1 MAESALRSPIAPSEP
16 DFPGRYLQDCRE
28 LVLREIGEIIPE
40 ARHGQRLY
48 ELMRDYPLRA
58 GKAMRPALC
67 IATCRALGGSIES
80 VLRSA
85 AAIELYHNAFLVH
98 DDIEDNSELRR
109 AEPTLH
115 RKHGLPIA
123 VNVGDGMLALSMMA
137 LLANTELIGVGKA
150 LRVLDTV
157 SRMARESAE
166 GQMIELDWI
175 ASGVW
180 TLTDTSYVR
189 MVYKK
194 TTWYSFITPVHVGA
208 ITSGASS
215 DRMNALGRFASLL
228 GVAFQ
233 IQDDVLNLTGTD
245 HYGKEIAGDLWEGK
259 HTLILIH
266 AMRSAREHERNDAVR
281 ILRKPRPPAAGRSAA
296 KYKTREDI
304 AFIKALIERYDGIG
318 YAATVAERRAARA
331 ARTFDRIARGLATSA
346 HADFLRGLV
355 DFVIRRTR

>member
-1 MAESALRSPIAPSEP
+1 
-16 DFPGRYLQDCRE
+16 
-28 LVLREIGEIIPE
+28 
-40 ARHGQRLY
+40 
-48 ELMRDYPLRA
+48 MRDYPLRA

-67 IATCRALGGSIES
+67 IATCRALGGSVES

-109 AEPTLH
+109 DEPTLH

-175 ASGVW
+175 ASGDW
-180 TLTDTSYVR
+180 TLTDQSYVR

-208 ITSGASS
+208 ITSGASR
-215 DRMNALGRFASLL
+215 DQMHALGRFACLL

-233 IQDDVLNLTGTD
+233 IQDDVLNLIGTEQ
-245 HYGKEIAGDLWEGK
+245 YGKEIAGDLWEGK

-266 AMRSAREHERNDAVR
+266 AMRSARANERKEAVR
-281 ILRKPRPPAAGRSAA
+281 ILRRARPPSGAEPDAPGAGVGPLVRDLRARGKLSPREFRKLSAGIAGRETT
-296 KYKTREDI
+296 YRTREDI
-304 AFIKALIERYDGIG
+304 EYLTALIARYDGIG
-318 YAATVAERRAARA
+318 YASATARRRAARA
-331 ARTFDRIARGLATSA
+331 ARTFERMARTLPPSA
-346 HADFLRGLV
+346 HVDFLRSLV